1 MNGPRPSGPPNRQSS
16 KPQQD
21 DEKKGVTFED
31 EVQGKKEKEK
41 TLINKTRTMRPKEKW
56 EWAFNRILKDIEV
69 RRPSPIWKS
78 RTRTTKLLW
87 KHELEVLVELKLESF
102 IKHGH
107 KFIIYKHKNCLRDKY
122 DNLLSSF
129 IFLSSNNSLIS
140 FFSITKIDN
149 CIF

>member
-1 MNGPRPSGPPNRQSS
+1 MNGPRPSGPPNRQPS
-16 KPQQD
+16 KPQEA

-69 RRPSPIWKS
+69 RRPSPVSKS
-78 RTRTTKLLW
+78 RTRTTELLW

-107 KFIIYKHKNCLRDKY
+107 EF
-122 DNLLSSF
+122 
-129 IFLSSNNSLIS
+129 LIS
-140 FFSITKIDN
+140 LNSKT
-149 CIF
+149 CMGH